1 MTMDLVIADPHPVV
15 LDGLEA
21 CFANVP
27 GLQVRARVQDGHSA
41 LQAVRQWQP
50 DCLVLDLP
58 LPDQDGL
65 SVIEALQQQG
75 LSTRPVVFTAAPVN
89 TVMRA
94 IDLGVRGLVAKDKSP
109 ALLVQALQ
117 AVQAGR
123 SWLDEDLT
131 LRAMTEL
138 MAQQKHKGQGAMRL
152 TERELSVARLA
163 VEGLPNKLIARRLN
177 ISEGT
182 IKLHLHHVYQK
193 LNCTGR
199 MALAHYMQGAH
210 GLHHNGDHSSPYNGA
225 AHGDSAY
232 SASTSALLP
241 GLKLGTA

>member
-21 CFANVP
+21 CFDHVP
-27 GLQVRARVQDGHSA
+27 GVRVRARVQDGHSA
-41 LQAVRQWQP
+41 LQAVQQWQP
-50 DCLVLDLP
+50 DCLVLDLS
-58 LPDQDGL
+58 LPHQDGL

-94 IDLGVRGLVAKDKSP
+94 IDLGVRGLVAKDKP
-109 ALLVQALQ
+109 PTLLVQALQ

-138 MAQQKHKGQGAMRL
+138 MARQRDKGQSAVRL
-152 TERELSVARLA
+152 TERELSVAQLA

-199 MALAHYMQGAH
+199 MALAHYMQGGHDIPHNGALGNSYNGVAH
-210 GLHHNGDHSSPYNGA
+210 GERAYNASALPTGMKMGA
-225 AHGDSAY
+225 A
-232 SASTSALLP
+232 
-241 GLKLGTA
+241 

>member
-1 MTMDLVIADPHPVV
+1 MTMDVVLADPHPVV

-21 CFANVP
+21 CLQAVP
-27 GLQVRARVQDGHSA
+27 GVQVRARVTDGEAA
-41 LQAVRQWQP
+41 LQAVAQLQP

-58 LPDQDGL
+58 LRGQDGL
-65 SVIEALQQQG
+65 SVIQTLQAQG
-75 LSTRPVVFTAAPVN
+75 ARTRPVVFTAAPLPE
-89 TVMRA
+89 VMRV
-94 IDLGVRGLVAKDKSP
+94 IDLGVRGLVAKDKPP
-109 ALLVQALQ
+109 ARLVECLQ
-117 AVQAGR
+117 AVQAGK

-131 LRAMTEL
+131 LRAMTAL
-138 MAQQKHKGQGAMRL
+138 LAQQKHHGQAPSRL

-199 MALAHYMQGAH
+199 MGLAHFMQTRGWPHPPVAH
-210 GLHHNGDHSSPYNGA
+210 L
-225 AHGDSAY
+225 
-232 SASTSALLP
+232 
-241 GLKLGTA
+241 